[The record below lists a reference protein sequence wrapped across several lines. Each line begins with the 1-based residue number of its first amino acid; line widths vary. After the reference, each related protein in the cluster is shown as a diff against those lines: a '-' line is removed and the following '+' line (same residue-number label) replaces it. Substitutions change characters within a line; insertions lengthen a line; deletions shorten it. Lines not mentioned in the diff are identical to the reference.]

1 MHRALA
7 AALALVAAATFATA
21 APAAAAPAAKG
32 EPMKYTAIPAYVKLL
47 EGTTPAVPWPSDA
60 PDDWLLAHID
70 VETNGLVAGWHEM
83 IDFGLVMTDLDGNVL
98 DSLFVRIQPEHP
110 ERTSPGAV
118 AVNAYDPAKWRKL
131 GALGPEEA
139 VEKILAFHKRV
150 AGSKN
155 VLMVALNCSFDTAF
169 LDHLFRR
176 ANHSW
181 REMYFYYVLDLP
193 SMLWGLGERD
203 LTSAKLLKRYGIED
217 EPHVAE
223 YHTGITGAMVNV
235 RIYQALQRLRAEK
248 QGAAG
253 R

>member
-1 MHRALA
+1 MRRALA
-7 AALALVAAATFATA
+7 AALVFVAAA
-21 APAAAAPAAKG
+21 AAAAPCALAAKG
-32 EPMKYTAIPAYVKLL
+32 EPLKATAVPAYVKLV
-47 EGTTPAVPWPSDA
+47 EGTTPPVPWPSDA

-118 AVNAYDPAKWRKL
+118 AVNAYDPVKWRKL

-139 VEKILAFHKRV
+139 VEKILAFHRRV
-150 AGSKN
+150 AGNKN
-155 VLMVALNCSFDTAF
+155 VLMVALNCSFDSAF

-176 ANHSW
+176 AGHSW

-203 LTSAKLLKRYGIED
+203 LTSQKLLERYGIED

-235 RIYQALQRLRAEK
+235 RIYQALQRLLADK

-253 R
+253 K